1 MVKRLLRGIRYFD
14 WYLIINI
21 ILLVF
26 FGLAALYS
34 LQLNIED
41 PDFTLLKR
49 QITFVIFGLGIFF
62 LFSNINYQF
71 WSDYYK
77 IFMVLSAC
85 LLAGVLLV
93 GQTLGGTQ
101 GWFEFFGQNL
111 QPVEFVKIALVIFLA
126 RYYSQHAKD
135 SRVTRHIFIT
145 GLTSL
150 FLIALVIL
158 QPDLGSAMIL
168 LVIWLSTIFLLP
180 IQKKYFI
187 NVLIIL
193 LVLAVVSWFFI
204 LQDYQ
209 QERILTFISPQRD
222 PLGAGYNVTQSV
234 IAVGS
239 GNLIGRGLALGSQSQ
254 LNFLPTQETDFIFAV
269 IAEELGFVGAGILLL
284 LFFSL
289 FVRLFKIVK
298 STQDSFG
305 SFVMVGLMSFLV
317 AQLFINVGMNVGL
330 APVVGL
336 PLPLVSYGGS
346 SLIAT
351 MIALGIMHN
360 IQIQNKE
367 QYFG

>member
-126 RYYSQHAKD
+126 RYYPPYIYYRFNQP
-135 SRVTRHIFIT
+135 IFNRPGDLAA
-145 GLTSL
+145 GLR
-150 FLIALVIL
+150 FGHDFVG
-158 QPDLGSAMIL
+158 D
-168 LVIWLSTIFLLP
+168 
-180 IQKKYFI
+180 
-187 NVLIIL
+187 
-193 LVLAVVSWFFI
+193 LAVNHFFI
-204 LQDYQ
+204 AY
-209 QERILTFISPQRD
+209 SKK
-222 PLGAGYNVTQSV
+222 
-234 IAVGS
+234 
-239 GNLIGRGLALGSQSQ
+239 
-254 LNFLPTQETDFIFAV
+254 IF
-269 IAEELGFVGAGILLL
+269 
-284 LFFSL
+284 
-289 FVRLFKIVK
+289 
-298 STQDSFG
+298 
-305 SFVMVGLMSFLV
+305 
-317 AQLFINVGMNVGL
+317 
-330 APVVGL
+330 
-336 PLPLVSYGGS
+336 
-346 SLIAT
+346 
-351 MIALGIMHN
+351 H
-360 IQIQNKE
+360 
-367 QYFG
+367 